1 MDMEN
6 NPLISQDENGKPIF
20 CLPNNRWVHY
30 HELEHEKWHRNSFK
44 ALLLDHY
51 KLDIDKEIST
61 IVDFGYGD
69 ILCNLNYFR
78 FPNIR
83 LESPII
89 SIVASGSYLAFWHI
103 FAYVSR
109 YLHE

>member
-51 KLDIDKEIST
+51 ELDIDKEIST

-69 ILCNLNYFR
+69 ILCNLNYFVWLNEIT
-78 FPNIR
+78 PIR
-83 LESPII
+83 LEII
-89 SIVASGSYLAFWHI
+89 IDPSHREKSFKNNSLFGF
-103 FAYVSR
+103 FTTN
-109 YLHE
+109 